1 MKYWIKSLKNKLKK
15 VLNIPKKIELQLIK
29 GYQKTLS
36 LDHGLLGKIY
46 INHRTCKFT
55 PTCSE
60 YGYEVVE
67 KYGVL
72 KGTYLAVK
80 RIIKC
85 NPWAIPGQYDPV
97 PEK

>member
-46 INHRTCKFT
+46 
-55 PTCSE
+55 
-60 YGYEVVE
+60 
-67 KYGVL
+67 
-72 KGTYLAVK
+72 
-80 RIIKC
+80 
-85 NPWAIPGQYDPV
+85 
-97 PEK
+97 